1 MSWDKLV
8 VAAPQGTTWPFD
20 LDRAEAA
27 LRERFPDAI
36 LCRHTGAATR
46 QTYVS
51 FDVQIDGVP
60 RHGIYVEGGNL
71 TLSDGSPDD
80 WADTIAWFLSLL
92 PPGTPTV
99 ALAERN
105 PDLASITS
113 NASADEVREQFELLT
128 TT

>member
-1 MSWDKLV
+1 MSWDTLI
-8 VAAPQGTTWPFD
+8 VAAAQGTAWPLD
-20 LDRAEAA
+20 LDQAEAA
-27 LRERFPDAI
+27 LRQRFPAAI
-36 LCRHTGAATR
+36 FGRYTIPPSGR
-46 QTYVS
+46 TYLS
-51 FDVQIDGVP
+51 FDVELNGMP

-71 TLSDGSPDD
+71 SLSDGSPDD

-105 PDLASITS
+105 PDLVSIAS
-113 NASADEVREQFELLT
+113 NVAADEVRELFELLT